1 MYMISPRPSLFGGR
15 MGMPAPPL
23 RQDGT
28 AKNGTM
34 PVPSPPSPEK
44 CERFMNGL
52 AFGKHFLY
60 INSRKD
66 SEIFHKMIVEM
77 GTYSNIFSLNM

>member
-1 MYMISPRPSLFGGR
+1 
-15 MGMPAPPL
+15 
-23 RQDGT
+23 
-28 AKNGTM
+28 M

-52 AFGKHFLY
+52 ALGKHFLY

-66 SEIFHKMIVEM
+66 SEIFHKNDRRN
-77 GTYSNIFSLNM
+77 GNLFQYFSLNM